1 MGAGVREF
9 PAGSVSQTKPAEVRF
24 YIDADLLGLARVLA
38 GLRPDVTYPGDPGAV
53 IHKRLRPPCPIT
65 SPDVKDSQWI
75 PEVAR
80 RGWLIITRDRHIQE
94 HRLEIQ
100 AVRTHGARMIALTG
114 EDANSR
120 FAQLEV
126 VMCRWRDI
134 ERCASEAPPFIY
146 SASRTVLRAIS
157 LT

>member
-1 MGAGVREF
+1 MSR
-9 PAGSVSQTKPAEVRF
+9 TKPAEVRF
-24 YIDADLLGLARVLA
+24 YVDADLLGLAHVLA

-53 IHKRLRPPCPIT
+53 IHKRQRPPCPIV
-65 SPDVKDSQWI
+65 SPAVKDPEWI

-94 HRLEIQ
+94 HHLEIG
-100 AVRTHGARMIALTG
+100 AVRDHGARMVALTG
-114 EDANSR
+114 EDARSV

-134 ERCASEAPPFIY
+134 ERCASEPPPFIHT
-146 SASRTVLRAIS
+146 ATRTTMRRLP
-157 LT
+157 LG

>member
-1 MGAGVREF
+1 MSR
-9 PAGSVSQTKPAEVRF
+9 TKPAEVRF

-38 GLRPDVTYPGDPGAV
+38 PIRSDLTYPGDPGAV
-53 IHKRLRPPCPIT
+53 IHKRVRPACPIT
-65 SPDVKDSQWI
+65 SPAVKDSEWI

-80 RGWLIITRDRHIQE
+80 QGWLILTRDRHIQE

-100 AVRTHGARMIALTG
+100 AVREHRARMIALTG
-114 EDANSR
+114 ADAGSV

-134 ERCASEAPPFIY
+134 ERCACQPAPFIY
-146 SASRTVLRAIS
+146 SATRTTLRPVS
-157 LT
+157 LK

>member
-1 MGAGVREF
+1 
-9 PAGSVSQTKPAEVRF
+9 VSRVKPAEVRF

-38 GLRPDVTYPGDPGAV
+38 GLRPDVTYPGDPGAL
-53 IHKRLRPPCPIT
+53 IHKRSRPACPIT
-65 SPDVKDSQWI
+65 SPAVKDTRWI
-75 PEVAR
+75 PEVAA

-94 HRLEIQ
+94 HHLEIA
-100 AVRTHGARMIALTG
+100 AVREHRARMVALTAA
-114 EDANSR
+114 DAGSV

-134 ERCASEAPPFIY
+134 ERCASERPPFIY
-146 SASRTVLRAIS
+146 AATRTTMRAIP

>member
-1 MGAGVREF
+1 MIR
-9 PAGSVSQTKPAEVRF
+9 TKPAEVRF
-24 YIDADLLGLARVLA
+24 YVDADLLGLARVLA

-53 IHKRLRPPCPIT
+53 IHKRHRPPCPIT
-65 SPDVKDSQWI
+65 SPAVSDSEWI

-94 HRLEIQ
+94 HRLEIA
-100 AVRTHGARMIALTG
+100 AVRDYGARMVALTG
-114 EDANSR
+114 EDARSI

-134 ERCASEAPPFIY
+134 ERCASEPAPFIY
-146 SASRTVLRAIS
+146 AVTRTAMRAIS
-157 LT
+157 FT